1 MTDLSFLDRE
11 IDALKAKGRYRFLR
25 RLSSPQEAVVVVD
38 GRRLRNFS
46 SNNYLGLA
54 NHPDV
59 VAALSEYAVRYGV
72 GSGASRLISGHMDPH
87 AELEEAVAR
96 FKGAEAC
103 LTFSAGYMA
112 NLGIL
117 QTLGGPDATIFSDE
131 WNHASIV
138 DGCRL
143 SRSPVEV
150 YRHADV
156 SHLEELLRA
165 SRARRKIVV
174 TDGVFS
180 MDGDIA
186 PLPAIVGAK
195 ERHGAILV
203 VDDAHATGVL
213 PPGGRGTSDYFGL
226 SGRVDIRMGT
236 FSKALGTYGAYLCA
250 TRRMVEYFINRCRPF
265 IFNTGLPPAVAGA
278 TLAALRLLEE
288 RPEILAALRR
298 NGTIFREEM
307 AARGRGVSSETAIFP
322 ILVGG
327 DADTMAVSQ
336 ALFDRGFFIHGIR
349 PPTVPEGTG
358 RLRLTLMAT
367 HTPEMVR
374 EAAERIDEALTE
386 RGIGADGTAAPAR

>member
-1 MTDLSFLDRE
+1 MRLSFLDEE
-11 IDALKAKGRYRFLR
+11 IDVLREMGRYRFLR
-25 RLSSPQEAVVVVD
+25 RLSTPQDARIVIEGKEV
-38 GRRLRNFS
+38 LNFS

-54 NHPDV
+54 NHPEV
-59 VAALSEYAVRYGV
+59 VAALAEYAKRYGV
-72 GSGASRLISGHMDPH
+72 GAGASRLIGGHMDVH

-117 QTLGGPDATIFSDE
+117 STLGGSDSTIFSDE

-143 SRSPVEV
+143 SRARVEV

-156 SHLEELLRA
+156 THLEDLLRA
-165 SRARRKIVV
+165 SSARRKIVV

-180 MDGDIA
+180 MDGDVA
-186 PLPAIVGAK
+186 PLPDLVEAK
-195 ERHGAILV
+195 DRHGAILV

-213 PPGGRGTSDYFGL
+213 PPGGRGSADAFGL
-226 SGRVDIRMGT
+226 SGRVEILMGT
-236 FSKALGTYGAYLCA
+236 FSKALGTYGAYLCS

-278 TLAALRLLEE
+278 TIAALGLLTREPGRLKALWDNE
-288 RPEILAALRR
+288 RL
-298 NGTIFREEM
+298 FREEM
-307 AARGRGVSSETAIFP
+307 GARGRKVESDTAIVP
-322 ILVGG
+322 ILVGSDG
-327 DADTMAVSQ
+327 DTMEASR
-336 ALFDRGFFIHGIR
+336 ALFDRGVFVHGIR

-367 HTPEMVR
+367 HTAEMVR
-374 EAAERIDEALTE
+374 TAAARIDEVLRE
-386 RGIGADGTAAPAR
+386 RGIGNDGTVAAKG